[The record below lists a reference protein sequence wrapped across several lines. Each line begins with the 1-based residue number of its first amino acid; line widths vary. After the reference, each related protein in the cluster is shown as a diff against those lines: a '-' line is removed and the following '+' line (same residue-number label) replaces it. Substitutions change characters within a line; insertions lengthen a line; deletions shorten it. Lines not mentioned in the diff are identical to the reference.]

1 MFHAAGNRANHAK
14 IDKFDDRNLAQCS
27 WLDKD
32 VAGVRIGM
40 EEALLKELVK
50 VRLNRAMGYFQA
62 VHALCLEPGI
72 VVDFDAIDPLQHQEA
87 TRAICLI
94 HAGNV
99 NGGVVF
105 EHLVEAFA
113 VGGFRH
119 VVELFIHGAF
129 KFAIHAFE
137 INEGAGVKKAH
148 DHPDYELQRAEIH
161 PHKVIDVLP
170 LHFDS
175 HLLPGGGKHALVDL
189 SKRSGSRRFLF
200 QGAEHVLDRF
210 AEFRFDDGDDMTEG
224 LGRDLILQRGEH
236 GQRLLWQQVGA

>member
-14 IDKFDDRNLAQCS
+14 IDKFDDRTGARCS
-27 WLDKD
+27 WLHKD
-32 VAGVRIGM
+32 VAGVRVGM

-50 VRLNRAMGYFQA
+50 VRLNGAMGYFQA
-62 VHALCLEPGI
+62 VNAFSLEPGI
-72 VVDFDAIDPLQHQEA
+72 VVDFDAIDPLQHQET
-87 TRAICLI
+87 TRAIFLI
-94 HAGNV
+94 HAWNV
-99 NGGVVF
+99 NGWVMF
-105 EHLVEAFA
+105 EHLLEALA
-113 VGGFRH
+113 VGGFGN
-119 VVELFIHGAF
+119 VIDLFIHGAF

-137 INEGAGVKKAH
+137 INEVAGVEKACNH
-148 DHPDYELQRAEIH
+148 QDHELQRAEIH
-161 PHKVIDVLP
+161 PHKLIDVLP

-200 QGAEHVLDRF
+200 QGAENVLNRF

>member
-14 IDKFDDRNLAQCS
+14 IDKFDDRNLAQRS
-27 WLDKD
+27 WLHKD

-50 VRLNRAMGYFQA
+50 VRLNGAIGYFQA
-62 VHALCLEPGI
+62 VNSFSLEPGI
-72 VVDFDAIDPLQHQEA
+72 VVDFDAIDPLQHQET

-94 HAGNV
+94 HAWNV
-99 NGGVVF
+99 NGGVMF
-105 EHLVEAFA
+105 EHLLEAFA
-113 VGGFRH
+113 VGGFGK
-119 VVELFIHGAF
+119 VIDLFIHGAF

-137 INEGAGVKKAH
+137 INEVAGVEKACNH
-148 DHPDYELQRAEIH
+148 QDHELERAEIH
-161 PHKVIDVLP
+161 AHKLIDVLP

-175 HLLPGGGKHALVDL
+175 HLLPGGGKYALVDL

-200 QGAEHVLDRF
+200 QGAENVLDRL